1 MIRIPRLAVPALG
14 AALLGVG
21 ACAVVEPTVVG
32 TPKGLIERALAF
44 CDEKTEAAE
53 TRCVR
58 KALLDQ
64 HVTAP
69 ALAAMIPGCRLGTD
83 CILHY
88 TTRDRAGLLSATAT
102 QYVFD
107 WQVKFDLKKTG
118 ITAADIPF
126 KVLQV

>member
-1 MIRIPRLAVPALG
+1 MIRTARFAAPALG
-14 AALLGVG
+14 AALLGVA
-21 ACAVVEPTVVG
+21 ACAVVEPTVVE
-32 TPKGLIERALAF
+32 TPKGLIQRALAL

-58 KALLDQ
+58 TALVDQ
-64 HVTAP
+64 HVTVQ
-69 ALAAMIPGCRLGTD
+69 ALAAMIPGCKLGTA

-107 WQVKFDLKKTG
+107 WQVTFDLKSTRVTG
-118 ITAADIPF
+118 AEIPF